1 MMFTTLQSTTL
12 RQAQSHLPDP
22 TLIAKLRTMEIN
34 GTETK
39 GDDGGTDDDLSAC
52 DQRGVPDELPV
63 TRQEDWSQDDS
74 SS

>member
-1 MMFTTLQSTTL
+1 
-12 RQAQSHLPDP
+12 
-22 TLIAKLRTMEIN
+22 MEIN

>member
-34 GTETK
+34 ETDTTV
-39 GDDGGTDDDLSAC
+39 DDGGTGDDLSAY
-52 DQRGVPDELPV
+52 DQRGVPDGLPV